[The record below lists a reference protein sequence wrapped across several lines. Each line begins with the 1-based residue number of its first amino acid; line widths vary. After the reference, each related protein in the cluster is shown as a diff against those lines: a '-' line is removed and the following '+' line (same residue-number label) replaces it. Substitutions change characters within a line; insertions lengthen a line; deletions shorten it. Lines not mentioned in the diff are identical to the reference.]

1 MSDIYKNNP
10 PLIKENCLWTPI
22 KASKSRSPFDVVGKK
37 IDIELEEKRDES
49 WANAAGKI
57 GIYQDERFETARY
70 FIVNK
75 SIIRDQISV
84 SAEIPNSTVIYP
96 QEWMLN
102 RMRKF
107 LEETDSYV
115 LFSHNHPTGL
125 VFPSENDKRTTQYLS
140 EYFIDNNCHK
150 RFLGHIIVGNGLY
163 SFTDSNARNWS
174 GIENRKIVPL
184 EEISVVSNHP
194 ELPNFQG
201 SFMFERTSDFA
212 QKVIEDSGINP
223 KKNVL
228 AVFQNAAGF
237 ITGLKTYDKE
247 LFFRNQRF
255 LASDM
260 KKCAKA
266 SGSCECLIALGNDDS
281 ETFGQIEYF
290 RHSKG
295 IVSDILM
302 PKDDSVKTLGDTRK
316 FIFDDDEEV
325 PLKVV
330 STRVLRK
337 QMMQKSAQKKPDYE
351 PPEM

>member
-1 MSDIYKNNP
+1 MENIYKNRL

-22 KASKSRSPFDVVGKK
+22 KAIKSRSVFDIVGKK
-37 IDIELEEKRDES
+37 IDIELEEKRDEA
-49 WANAAGKI
+49 WADATRKI

-70 FIVNK
+70 IIINK
-75 SIIRDQISV
+75 GVIRDQISV

-107 LEETDSYV
+107 LEKTDSYV

-163 SFTDSNARNWS
+163 SFTDSNARNWN
-174 GIENRKIVPL
+174 GIEKGKIVPL
-184 EEISVVSNHP
+184 EEMPVVSNHP
-194 ELPNFQG
+194 ELLNFQG
-201 SFMFERTSDFA
+201 CFAFERTSDFA
-212 QKVIEDSGINP
+212 KKIIEVNGINQ

-237 ITGLKTYDKE
+237 VTGLKTYDKE
-247 LFFRNQRF
+247 LFFRNQNF

-266 SGSCECLIALGNDDS
+266 SGSCECFMALVNDDS

-290 RHSKG
+290 RRSKG
-295 IVSDILM
+295 IVSNILM
-302 PKDDSVKTLGDTRK
+302 PKDDFVKTLGDTRK

-337 QMMQKSAQKKPDYE
+337 QMLQESAQKKRGYE